1 MTGRTSCDVAKATSS
16 RLPTDGA
23 TGVKVLLSGKLFR
36 AKEGS
41 FVRKY
46 LLPAIIMFV
55 GAFILTMGLLFRFYA
70 YPQLAV
76 VPTDQNTT
84 QKVQDPDA
92 EFFDADNVRP
102 GSGELTTTARI
113 IGDPEAS
120 AAASEESGQD
130 IAVWNSGQVSD
141 NNDDNWPMDASTEVF
156 VFDRH
161 TGQAVN
167 CCGES
172 KNGEEVKRDGLLVKF
187 PFDAQKVDS
196 YTWWDSTV
204 GKSFPVTYEG
214 QTDIQ
219 GMTAYE
225 YSMTVPETKYATR
238 ELPGSL
244 FGGAPTSPAVQAD
257 RYYSNER
264 TFWVDPVTGVVL
276 DRVED
281 QKQEFRHNGKTVNA
295 LETTSRFTKDTV
307 DTNVEEYKS
316 KASLLKMVHTTLP
329 IVFTILGLVLLLAGI
344 VLSVLIGRRSRLDA
358 QPAYADDGRGDPVF
372 GTSDPD
378 ETTARR
384 RRDIDGY

>member
-1 MTGRTSCDVAKATSS
+1 M
-16 RLPTDGA
+16 
-23 TGVKVLLSGKLFR
+23 
-36 AKEGS
+36 
-41 FVRKY
+41 RKY